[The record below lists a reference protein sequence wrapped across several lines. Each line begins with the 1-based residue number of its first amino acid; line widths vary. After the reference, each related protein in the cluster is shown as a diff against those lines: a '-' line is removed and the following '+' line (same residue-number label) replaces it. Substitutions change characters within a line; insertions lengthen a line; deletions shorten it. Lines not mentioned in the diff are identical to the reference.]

1 MLVIKNHS
9 RQLKVKTI
17 CGELQGDCMT
27 LNEGVIQ
34 DSVSKCMVMYGRK
47 AAPDIPNSVTGSA
60 LAVTAPNGLSE
71 ALWRGCSKHRLSSQQ
86 TSVCGSLGK
95 GKRKINHRCADV
107 WICGVSMCW
116 LECVVLL
123 TLLQTGLGL
132 Q

>member
-1 MLVIKNHS
+1 
-9 RQLKVKTI
+9 
-17 CGELQGDCMT
+17 MT

-34 DSVSKCMVMYGRK
+34 DGVSKCMVMYRRK
-47 AAPDIPNSVTGSA
+47 AAPDIPNAVTGSA

-71 ALWRGCSKHRLSSQQ
+71 ALWRACSKRRLSSQQ
-86 TSVCGSLGK
+86 LGK

-107 WICGVSMCW
+107 WICGVSTCW